1 MLRSYLPPGYDGEAG
16 LSPGPTAGTTTW
28 TGGPWPRESLF
39 CAHTHHSFWTLP
51 LLHSLFICLS
61 LLIKT
66 C

>member
-1 MLRSYLPPGYDGEAG
+1 MGKLASAQGPLLGQLPGQVD
-16 LSPGPTAGTTTW
+16 PGPRGHRW
-28 TGGPWPRESLF
+28 SRESLF